1 MFFSPN
7 NNIVKPHT
15 RKKMNRTKF
24 FLIAIG
30 YILCSPITTH
40 AQQRNHISM
49 QDVVDIAAKNNA
61 NIQIAE
67 LDGKISIANYHQTD
81 AVFLPQVSVNYTAM
95 VTSNPLNAFGFLL
108 QQGVATAQ
116 DFEPSKLNNPGATRN
131 YGTSIDAKLPIFNLD
146 MIYARKGAK
155 LQQDVYKYKSAYTKK
170 YITFEVKKAYTQLQF
185 AYQLRFILLGTLAD
199 VKQIHQSV
207 NNFYK
212 QGLVQKSD
220 VLNAE
225 VQVNTIESALSK
237 ASSNIENAS
246 EGLNLLAGNA
256 QDKQN
261 LYSTDSLTQEIYGF
275 ENTELSELI
284 FAPRYCPVVIYTRSD
299 IMAMK
304 TALNASKMMAKS
316 SNMALLPKINA
327 FGSYQFNDSKAFG
340 FNKNSYM
347 AGISLTWNI
356 FSGNQN
362 MSKIKSAN
370 YTTDRINKEVN
381 QFVDKSR
388 LELNKTLRDLND
400 LQTEIK
406 KHDTSVAQATEAL
419 RILNNRFKEGLV
431 STTDLLTAQA
441 QLSQQRIELAQA
453 IMSYNITKYYTE
465 LLTSNY

>member
-1 MFFSPN
+1 
-7 NNIVKPHT
+7 
-15 RKKMNRTKF
+15 MNRTKI
-24 FLIAIG
+24 FLIAVG
-30 YILCSPITTH
+30 YILLNPITTD

-49 QDVVDIAAKNNA
+49 EDAVAIAAKNNA

-67 LDGKISIANYHQTD
+67 LDSKISTANYHQTD
-81 AVFLPQVSVNYTAM
+81 AVFLPQLSVNYTAM

-108 QQGVATAQ
+108 QQGIATAQ
-116 DFEPSKLNNPGATRN
+116 DFEPAKLNNPGATRN

-170 YITFEVKKAYTQLQF
+170 YITFEVQKAYTQLQF
-185 AYQLRFILLGTLAD
+185 AYQLRQILQGTLID
-199 VKQIHQSV
+199 VKQINQSV

-225 VQVNTIESALSK
+225 VQLNTVESALSK
-237 ASSNIENAS
+237 ATSNIENSS
-246 EGLNLLAGNA
+246 EELNLIAGNP
-256 QDKQN
+256 QDKQS
-261 LYSTDSLTQEIYGF
+261 LYSTDSLTQEIIGF
-275 ENTELSELI
+275 ENKELSE
-284 FAPRYCPVVIYTRSD
+284 TRSD

-304 TALNASKMMAKS
+304 TALSASKMMAKS
-316 SNMALLPKINA
+316 SKMALLPKVNA
-327 FGSYQFNDSKAFG
+327 FGSYQLNDNKVFG

-347 AGISLTWNI
+347 AGISLSWNL

-362 MSKIKSAN
+362 RSKIKSAN
-370 YTTDRINKEVN
+370 YTTDKINKELN
-381 QFVDKSR
+381 QFIDKSR

-400 LQTEIK
+400 LQIEIK
-406 KHDTSVAQATEAL
+406 KHDTSMAQATEAL
-419 RILNNRFKEGLV
+419 RILNNRYKEGLA
-431 STTDLLTAQA
+431 STTDVLTAQA
-441 QLSQQRIELAQA
+441 QLSQQRIALAQT

>member
-1 MFFSPN
+1 
-7 NNIVKPHT
+7 
-15 RKKMNRTKF
+15 MNRTNI
-24 FLIAIG
+24 FLIAVG
-30 YILCSPITTH
+30 YILLNPITTD

-49 QDVVDIAAKNNA
+49 EDAVAIAAKNNA

-67 LDGKISIANYHQTD
+67 LDSKISTANYHQTD
-81 AVFLPQVSVNYTAM
+81 AVFLPQLSVNYTAM

-108 QQGVATAQ
+108 QQGIATAQ
-116 DFEPSKLNNPGATRN
+116 DFEPLKLNNPGATRN

-275 ENTELSELI
+275 ENTELSE
-284 FAPRYCPVVIYTRSD
+284 TRSD

>member
-1 MFFSPN
+1 MFYSPN

-30 YILCSPITTH
+30 YILCTTITTH

-275 ENTELSELI
+275 ENTELSE
-284 FAPRYCPVVIYTRSD
+284 TRSD

>member
-1 MFFSPN
+1 
-7 NNIVKPHT
+7 
-15 RKKMNRTKF
+15 
-24 FLIAIG
+24 
-30 YILCSPITTH
+30 
-40 AQQRNHISM
+40 M

-155 LQQDVYKYKSAYTKK
+155 LQQDVYKYKSVYTKK

-275 ENTELSELI
+275 ENTELSE
-284 FAPRYCPVVIYTRSD
+284 TRSD

>member
-1 MFFSPN
+1 
-7 NNIVKPHT
+7 
-15 RKKMNRTKF
+15 
-24 FLIAIG
+24 
-30 YILCSPITTH
+30 
-40 AQQRNHISM
+40 
-49 QDVVDIAAKNNA
+49 
-61 NIQIAE
+61 
-67 LDGKISIANYHQTD
+67 
-81 AVFLPQVSVNYTAM
+81 
-95 VTSNPLNAFGFLL
+95 
-108 QQGVATAQ
+108 
-116 DFEPSKLNNPGATRN
+116 
-131 YGTSIDAKLPIFNLD
+131 
-146 MIYARKGAK
+146 
-155 LQQDVYKYKSAYTKK
+155 
-170 YITFEVKKAYTQLQF
+170 
-185 AYQLRFILLGTLAD
+185 
-199 VKQIHQSV
+199 V

-220 VLNAE
+220 VLNAD
-225 VQVNTIESALSK
+225 VQLNTVESALSK
-237 ASSNIENAS
+237 ATSNIENAS
-246 EGLNLLAGNA
+246 EGLNLLAGNP
-256 QDKQN
+256 QDKQS

-275 ENTELSELI
+275 ENAALSE
-284 FAPRYCPVVIYTRSD
+284 TRSD

-304 TALNASKMMAKS
+304 TALNASKMMVKS

-347 AGISLTWNI
+347 AGISLSWNI

-370 YTTDRINKEVN
+370 YTTDKINKELN

-400 LQTEIK
+400 LQIEIK

-441 QLSQQRIELAQA
+441 QLSQQRIALAQA